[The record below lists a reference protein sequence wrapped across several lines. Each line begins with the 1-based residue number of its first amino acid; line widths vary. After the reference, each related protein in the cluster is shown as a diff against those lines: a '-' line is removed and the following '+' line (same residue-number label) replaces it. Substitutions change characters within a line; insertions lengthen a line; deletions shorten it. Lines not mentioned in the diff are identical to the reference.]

1 MAETNFRNAID
12 SINKTKLQRVAF
24 GIVDLVMN
32 GYIHAWKLDIGPA
45 VNWIRYNSLEG
56 FRPTIALRTGQK
68 MMENMTIGGYVGY
81 GFGDKKWKYGGEI
94 QTRFGLDNQHTISAS
109 YDNDVIRYGYG
120 NVLLINENMVGS
132 TENLLTTLSR
142 VTKYDNLAQ
151 QYKATPPIVTK
162 KKEFVLQPL
171 FREKNY

>member
-68 MMENMTIGGYVGY
+68 MMENMNDFTIINCN
-81 GFGDKKWKYGGEI
+81 DINDCIKKYKE
-94 QTRFGLDNQHTISAS
+94 
-109 YDNDVIRYGYG
+109 
-120 NVLLINENMVGS
+120 NENKS
-132 TENLLTTLSR
+132 N
-142 VTKYDNLAQ
+142 
-151 QYKATPPIVTK
+151 
-162 KKEFVLQPL
+162 
-171 FREKNY
+171 NY